1 MIAAEIDPVVRVN
14 AKHILIVDDEVET
27 VSVLKQV
34 LSNKGYRVSLA
45 LDGNE
50 GIAIIE
56 FDQPDLVILDIAM
69 PKRSGLLLLEY
80 LREELDFRNPVIM
93 LTGVD
98 GRRHSLY
105 AKTLGADD
113 FVRKPYAIDDLVHRV
128 ERLVANSVGNS
139 DT

>member
-14 AKHILIVDDEVET
+14 AKHILIVDDEVAA

-93 LTGVD
+93 LTAVD
-98 GRRHSLY
+98 GHRHSQY
-105 AKTLGADD
+105 AKALGADD

-128 ERLVANSVGNS
+128 ERLVADSNSNS